1 MVVGYLF
8 TVAGML
14 MMTLS
19 PHGIGPFGWLAIA
32 TGLTGVGNGLASPA
46 SRNAGL
52 EIFPDE
58 VAPTTGLRFMFNSI
72 GTIFSVS
79 IVTSILNRS
88 SDPGLVQAH
97 VILVMAA
104 IIGLIMIPLVKGIP
118 EHKGAW

>member
-1 MVVGYLF
+1 
-8 TVAGML
+8 
-14 MMTLS
+14 
-19 PHGIGPFGWLAIA
+19 
-32 TGLTGVGNGLASPA
+32 
-46 SRNAGL
+46 
-52 EIFPDE
+52 
-58 VAPTTGLRFMFNSI
+58 MFNSI